1 MIVIRDREAGNIIGK
16 VSSFE
21 EGNAL
26 VKKYNKEDG
35 ENFYEVV
42 ELEEEREIMDSNT
55 IAYNAIDYMFCK
67 GGLTVEEI
75 CDYIGCTEED
85 LRSNGLIE
93 EYDLLTDLEFV
104 WEECDDG
111 EWDKFW

>member
-1 MIVIRDREAGNIIGK
+1 MIVIRDREAGNIIGE

-26 VKKYNKEDG
+26 IIKYNKEDG

-42 ELEEEREIMDSNT
+42 ELEEEREIMDINT
-55 IAYNAIDYMFCK
+55 IAYNAIDYMLCK
-67 GGLTVEEI
+67 GELTVEEI

-93 EYDLLTDLEFV
+93 EYE
-104 WEECDDG
+104 
-111 EWDKFW
+111 